1 MYALRVMSSREL
13 KPLRTVLERA
23 VAAAR
28 LHRRTV
34 EQALDLPPGGWEHLI
49 AGNRI
54 LRVRHLLAL
63 SRLLSVP
70 PEDFLE
76 IALPEARQA
85 ASWRLA
91 DWTEPAK
98 PRFASPSPAGATGE
112 DWQTLI
118 EKAVRRELDALR
130 EDGERSSG

>member
-1 MYALRVMSSREL
+1 MSSREL
-13 KPLRTVLERA
+13 KPLREVLQRA

-28 LHRRTV
+28 LPRRTV
-34 EQALDLPPGGWEHLI
+34 EQALSLPPGGWDDLI
-49 AGNRI
+49 EGQRI

-63 SRLLSVP
+63 SHLLSVP

-98 PRFASPSPAGATGE
+98 PRFASPQPAGD
-112 DWQTLI
+112 DWQALI
-118 EKAVRRELDALR
+118 KEAVRRELDALR
-130 EDGERSSG
+130 EDGEGSSG